1 MTETTPISNPTQLS
15 APIPERAG
23 QFSSNTPEPLPGM
36 PEPVAASDVTPQ
48 TPDGTTVHDVVFTK
62 QEKHPI
68 LKHFE
73 YGHLPLHLATIS
85 KEFHDLA
92 HRMHDTLPM
101 DAELIAGLRKL
112 LEAKDCMVRAA
123 NL

>member
-1 MTETTPISNPTQLS
+1 METTPIGNPTQLS
-15 APIPERAG
+15 APLPTPAG
-23 QFSSNTPEPLPGM
+23 QFASNDPVPLPLDI
-36 PEPVAASDVTPQ
+36 PEAAATPTEQVPVESNPPQ
-48 TPDGTTVHDVVFTK
+48 
-62 QEKHPI
+62 HPI

-73 YGHLPLHLATIS
+73 FDHLPLHLQGVS
-85 KEFHDLA
+85 KEFHALA
-92 HRMHDTLPM
+92 HKMHASLPM